1 MRGKVL
7 SKALGFELTDF
18 DMSRTCDLDEQAE
31 LRRLF
36 TRYHFLLIR
45 GQNPSNE
52 DHNRFVANFG
62 LLSLPPGDDGDAGY
76 VSNKGN
82 GMFGTGADQELLW
95 HADGTYGPQPGIAT
109 SLLAK
114 EVTPDSAPTMFANA
128 IRALESLPPE
138 LRARL
143 ETLSAVHVRETQAE
157 RPDQPHRNPGEI
169 TSVAPGAVRSHAHPV
184 LYKPP
189 HLEAKVLYVNRLLTS
204 HISGLS
210 SAESQ
215 ALMEELFGY
224 IYREDNIYTH
234 HWQPGDVIIW
244 DNIALQHRR
253 PKATSSA
260 PRHLRR
266 LSLDG
271 WNNGQGIMEWY
282 APGGKRDR
290 ARLGL

>member
-1 MRGKVL
+1 MEGIAL

-18 DMSRTCDLDEQAE
+18 DITKARSLDEQAE

-36 TRYHFLLIR
+36 ARHHFLLIR

-52 DHNRFVANFG
+52 DHDSFVANFG

-114 EVTPDSAPTMFANA
+114 EVTPDSAPTMFASA

-143 ETLSAVHVRETQAE
+143 EGLTAVHVRETQVE
-157 RPDQPHRNPGEI
+157 RPDQPHRKSDELKN
-169 TSVAPGAVRSHAHPV
+169 VAPGAVRWHEHPV

-189 HLEAKVLYVNRLLTS
+189 HLEERVLYVNRLLTS
-204 HISGLS
+204 HISGFS
-210 SAESQ
+210 GAESQ

-224 IYREDNIYTH
+224 IYSEDNTYTH
-234 HWQPGDVIIW
+234 HWEPGDIIIW

-266 LSLDG
+266 LSFDG
-271 WNNGQGIMEWY
+271 WNTGQGILEWF
-282 APGGKRDR
+282 AAGSKRDR